1 MTIYKGKLVFA
12 FFCLLGMISIYVIS
26 NNCNALRT
34 VFFFFALGIYTKS
47 LSNGSAS
54 GSTIDATML
63 LLTD

>member
-12 FFCLLGMISIYVIS
+12 FFFCLLGMISIYVIS

-34 VFFFFALGIYTKS
+34 VFFALGIYTKS